1 MSTVTVSLRY
11 IQDEIERKAYA
22 YGVSSVVAFL
32 LGEHAVNVLREISQ
46 EQAAAK
52 TRTRV
57 SA

>member
-11 IQDEIERKAYA
+11 LQEEIERKAYA

-32 LGEHAVNVLREISQ
+32 LGEHAVNILREISQ

-52 TRTRV
+52 TRPTV
-57 SA
+57 VA